1 MLAYDENVHFW
12 RIAIVTG
19 VLSSR
24 HSEIRGEIVRI
35 AKTNTMLERRVNKL
49 FIAEKTYHDTNQTEK
64 ARRREAAVVGEQ
76 KRKYEI

>member
-49 FIAEKTYHDTNQTEK
+49 FIAEKTSWH
-64 ARRREAAVVGEQ
+64 
-76 KRKYEI
+76 